1 MEILGLTT
9 VQWAT
14 LVGLVVLLLVL
25 LGVLKAVL
33 KLTKTCL
40 VLALIGIAILL
51 VGALVAKF
59 VFSV

>member
-1 MEILGLTT
+1 MEFLGLTT

-33 KLTKTCL
+33 KLTRTCL
-40 VLALIGIAILL
+40 VLALIGIAVLL

-59 VFSV
+59 GFGV